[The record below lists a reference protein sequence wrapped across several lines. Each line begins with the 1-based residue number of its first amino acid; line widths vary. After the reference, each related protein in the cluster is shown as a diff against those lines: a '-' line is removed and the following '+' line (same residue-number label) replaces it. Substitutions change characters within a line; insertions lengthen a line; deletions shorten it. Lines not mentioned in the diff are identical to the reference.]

1 MCVPAPPGVF
11 LPVLYRTCT
20 GTRPG
25 SPGVFLPV
33 RDPPGQGYR
42 VPRNPHT
49 GTVHVVCIANQK
61 VMNAPV
67 CTLRPWDNASCSSDK
82 GVANAWMPY
91 AAPRRM
97 VYLLNMSCVPNDEL
111 GRDHMWLPVSHTR
124 APQKA
129 VGLWLYYMRGCS
141 DLGYNVGRTLAV
153 RNRCHAALEI
163 DQRLHGDGDEASIDR
178 VARYLL
184 QRVPKY
190 VQRLVNLPF
199 VRAVATKNASLEAL
213 AQLAVQECARG
224 VYQGCIRR
232 ADDVCNGTCAERLDA
247 LGPIAGHNAFDFL
260 NAESLRKL
268 HSRQALDS
276 IQLLQQP
283 QGGSGKLWTVE
294 IWDVRGLQPNSQN
307 VTTPRGNS
315 STALAPE
322 KHVPSLGPQF
332 GWLNGSA
339 CVPSTSSHSCM
350 ACHQSQ
356 TRAAC
361 SFGCSRAGHLSGQPL
376 PQEV

>member
-1 MCVPAPPGVF
+1 VIRVPVVPCPVCVPAPPGVF
-11 LPVLYRTCT
+11 VP
-20 GTRPG
+20 GTTYATRAGAAPA
-25 SPGVFLPV
+25 
-33 RDPPGQGYR
+33 PPH
-42 VPRNPHT
+42 PHAT
-49 GTVHVVCIANQK
+49 HGHSRKAK

-82 GVANAWMPY
+82 GVANAWVPY

-163 DQRLHGDGDEASIDR
+163 DQRLHGDGHEASIDR

-184 QRVPKY
+184 QRMPTY
-190 VQRLVNLPF
+190 VQRMVNLPF
-199 VRAVATKNASLEAL
+199 VRAVATRNASLEAL

-276 IQLLQQP
+276 IQLLKQP

-294 IWDVRGLQPNSQN
+294 IWDVRGLQPKSQN
-307 VTTPRGNS
+307 ETAPRGNS
-315 STALAPE
+315 SRAPE
-322 KHVPSLGPQF
+322 KHAPSLGSQF

-339 CVPSTSSHSCM
+339 CMPSTSSHSCM